1 MDDPID
7 RQVLEVLSNLIDGRN
22 SFFSEGF
29 IRALNFESR
38 SALMSRFMVNELV
51 YAEIINRI
59 YMNTVQ
65 TRSAAIALINLTV
78 PSVGNTTTFFDPVHV
93 TASQAQINSSL
104 EDVPNATGTCAI
116 CQDAISSGACRIR
129 QCGHLYHRSCISN
142 WFSMSVRCPVC
153 RHDIREEAAHPAN
166 QTSLAASQNSSQPTS
181 Q

>member
-7 RQVLEVLSNLIDGRN
+7 RQVLEVLNNLIDGRN

-29 IRALNFESR
+29 IRAINYESR
-38 SALMSRFMVNELV
+38 SSLISRFMVNELV
-51 YAEIINRI
+51 YTEIINRI
-59 YMNTVQ
+59 YMNTIQ
-65 TRSAAIALINLTV
+65 TRSAAVALINLTV
-78 PSVGNTTTFFDPVHV
+78 PQTTTTTFFEPVQV

-104 EDVPNATGTCAI
+104 VDVPNAAGTCAI
-116 CQDAISSGACRIR
+116 CQDAISSGACQIR

-153 RHDIREEAAHPAN
+153 RHDIREEVVHLAN
-166 QTSLAASQNSSQPTS
+166 QTSLASSQNSSQPSS

>member
-22 SFFSEGF
+22 NFFSEGF

-38 SALMSRFMVNELV
+38 SALVSRFMVNELV

-59 YMNTVQ
+59 YMNTIQ
-65 TRSAAIALINLTV
+65 TRSAAVALINLTV
-78 PSVGNTTTFFDPVHV
+78 PQTTTTTFFEPVHV
-93 TASQAQINSSL
+93 TASQAQINSAL
-104 EDVPNATGTCAI
+104 VDAPNASGTCAI

-129 QCGHLYHRSCISN
+129 QCGHLYHRSCILN
-142 WFSMSVRCPVC
+142 WLSMSVRCPVC
-153 RHDIREEAAHPAN
+153 RHDIRDEVTHLAN
-166 QTSLAASQNSSQPTS
+166 QTSLASSQNSSQQTG